1 MKELKQIGWIHFYP
15 SENSDTIFSIITDI
29 CKGLESY
36 VSGIRCESNYGE
48 IEFKYSFGAEHYSIK
63 CGFNKHHMLLMD
75 RYQPLENFK
84 HPTLLDA
91 PEYILAIHEEQ
102 QIFILHNKVL
112 SNIKLAFLKT
122 NSKK

>member
-63 CGFNKHHMLLMD
+63 CGFN
-75 RYQPLENFK
+75 
-84 HPTLLDA
+84 
-91 PEYILAIHEEQ
+91 
-102 QIFILHNKVL
+102 
-112 SNIKLAFLKT
+112 
-122 NSKK
+122 